1 MPHCALPGATRAE
14 HLSGSNV
21 SAWMPTASTP
31 ARRDLVEHPEVVRR
45 LELDLDREPARLL
58 DRVRAAR
65 DVDRAAV
72 APVQRA
78 RGQRDVD
85 GVVVV
90 ARRRAHLGQHRR
102 RLDRH
107 RLLAARELDPAE
119 PALLRRVPVDA
130 LLHDRGRDRVQVQQ
144 RDLPVR
150 DAVRGLHVVDLRPR
164 RQRDRARRARRR
176 GTASRA
182 VRPPCID
189 VRRRVDER
197 GVRRHRQRQPAHPQE
212 HRVRRAGAAAAAGHR
227 ARRLVDDADAERL
240 QLDQQ
245 LPVVQR
251 QRLRHGCRR
260 PLRSCARTRGL

>member
-1 MPHCALPGATRAE
+1 MDADRVDARAA
-14 HLSGSNV
+14 H
-21 SAWMPTASTP
+21 
-31 ARRDLVEHPEVVRR
+31 LVEHPEVVRR
-45 LELDLDREPARLL
+45 LELDLDRQPARLL

-90 ARRRAHLGQHRR
+90 ARGRAHLGEHRR

-107 RLLAARELDPAE
+107 GLLAARELDPAE

-150 DAVRGLHVVDLRPR
+150 DAVGGRHVVDARPR
-164 RQRDRARRARRR
+164 RQRDGRDELVVAVQRRA
-176 GTASRA
+176 
-182 VRPPCID
+182 PPVHAHG

-197 GVRRHRQRQPAHPQE
+197 RVRRHRQRQPAHPQE
-212 HRVRRAGAAAAAGHR
+212 HRVRGAGAAAPAGQQTR
-227 ARRLVDDADAERL
+227 GLVDDAHAERL

-251 QRLRHGCRR
+251 QRLRHACRR
-260 PLRSCARTRGL
+260 PLRSCARTPGL